1 LSLDRDRREVMVGP
15 NARGADAVG
24 IRFRWRRFAAPAGF
38 SRLELLDK
46 LQGDAYEGYERTI
59 DVHIRNLRTKIE
71 PDPRN
76 PRYVSPCGIG
86 IRLLAEPLT
95 VSN

>member
-1 LSLDRDRREVMVGP
+1 MASPGRV
-15 NARGADAVG
+15 
-24 IRFRWRRFAAPAGF
+24 FA
-38 SRLELLDK
+38 RLELLDK

-76 PRYVSPCGIG
+76 PRYVLTVYGIG
-86 IRLLAEPLT
+86 YRLAADL
-95 VSN
+95 NGN